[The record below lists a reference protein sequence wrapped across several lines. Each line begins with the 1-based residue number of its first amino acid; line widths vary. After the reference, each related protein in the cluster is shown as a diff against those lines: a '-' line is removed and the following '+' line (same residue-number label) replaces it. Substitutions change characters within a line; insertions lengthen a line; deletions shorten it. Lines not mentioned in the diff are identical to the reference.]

1 MKILFFLSLV
11 VSLNSY
17 GQTCF
22 KETGAKTSKEDPFY
36 KARVANIGSYRGECY
51 NNAFRRNAPRFD
63 PSNQADLKTIS
74 SLYGLKMKKGKV
86 YLGNF
91 LHRGEYLLAE
101 YTPGSIERVVM
112 MFEKFIEPM
121 NNIVLTG
128 HTHLRFILKQ
138 PIKLYH
144 PTKGLVGEV
153 KDFNYAMF
161 AVRPMSIKGLTFSPF
176 GDGIKKNYAI
186 THNFMS
192 TIDMATEYKS
202 YAAEGATE
210 VSQYELESFALDFEK
225 TLQALINFSDV
236 AYHQAELAPYH
247 TITNNCVSNMFVGI
261 ESGDKG
267 VRLAPHDYEGRVIIK
282 NNRRF
287 YTPRNPQKGMVKN
300 PLWILRTLENRGMII
315 TRKANQRE
323 SFNTELCRVLD
334 QAGLAVPK
342 GCSL

>member
-1 MKILFFLSLV
+1 MRMIIFLSLV
-11 VSLNSY
+11 FSLNSY
-17 GQTCF
+17 GHTCY

-36 KARVANIGSYRGECY
+36 KARIAKVGNYRGECY
-51 NNAFRRNAPRFD
+51 DNAFRRNTPRFD
-63 PSNQADLKTIS
+63 PSNQAHQNTVS
-74 SLYGLKMKKGKV
+74 NLYDLKMKSGKV
-86 YLGNF
+86 YIGNF
-91 LHRGEYLLAE
+91 RHKGEYFLAE
-101 YTPGSIERVVM
+101 YSPGSIDRVVM
-112 MFEKFIEPM
+112 MFEKFIEPL

-144 PTKGLVGEV
+144 PTRGLVAEI

-161 AVRPMSIKGLTFSPF
+161 AVRPMSIKHLTFSPF

-192 TIDMATEYKS
+192 TVDMATEYES
-202 YAAEGATE
+202 YAADGATE

-225 TLQALINFSDV
+225 TLDALMNYSNI
-236 AYHQAELAPYH
+236 AYHQAELEPYH

-261 ESGDKG
+261 VNGDKG
-267 VRLAPHDYEGRVIIK
+267 VRLAPHDYEGKVIIK

-287 YTPRNPQKGMVKN
+287 YTPRWARKSMVKN

-315 TRKANQRE
+315 TRRANQRE
-323 SFNTELCRVLD
+323 SFNTELCRVLHH
-334 QAGLAVPK
+334 AELAVPK
-342 GCSL
+342 DCSR